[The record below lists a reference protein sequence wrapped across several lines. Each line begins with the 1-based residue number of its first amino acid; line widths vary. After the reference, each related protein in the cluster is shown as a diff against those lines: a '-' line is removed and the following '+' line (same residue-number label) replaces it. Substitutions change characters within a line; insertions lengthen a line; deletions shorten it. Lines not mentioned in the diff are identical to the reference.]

1 MGERGP
7 TPKRSHQ
14 RRRRNKPEGGG
25 DITTAEG
32 AAKVEVP
39 EADPAWHP
47 VAVRWFESLAD
58 SGQSAFYEPSDWALA
73 FVLAESIS
81 RELQPQPVVIG
92 KGDDARVEMFAMPPK
107 GASLAAWLKG
117 MTALMVSEGDR
128 RRMRIELSRP
138 AAPEGEEAEN
148 VSELDEWRQRLR
160 GDGTG

>member
-1 MGERGP
+1 MGARGP
-7 TPKRSHQ
+7 IGKRSNQ
-14 RRRRNKPEGGG
+14 RHGHRSKAEQD

-39 EADPAWHP
+39 EADPSWHP

-81 RELQPQPVVIG
+81 RELQPQPVVVG